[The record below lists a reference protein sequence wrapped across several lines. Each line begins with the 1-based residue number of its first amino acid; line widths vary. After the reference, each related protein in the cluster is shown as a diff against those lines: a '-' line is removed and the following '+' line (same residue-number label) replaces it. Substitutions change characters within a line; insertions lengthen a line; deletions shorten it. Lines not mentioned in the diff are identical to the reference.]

1 MAYEL
6 IEIIRSEPTETGE
19 RRVAYLLK
27 GSEREALVPEV
38 CDAWL
43 HLYQMHGLYETPAL
57 NWIWAAEQEIAEYE
71 AEIPGHELVVTL
83 RELFEGCKAAIQA
96 EHPQMKE
103 CRFGWYSTPLDA
115 RVGRLLGL
123 EDRDLIYLARSQHGM
138 AV

>member
-19 RRVAYLLK
+19 RRVAYLFE

-38 CDAWL
+38 CDARL
-43 HLYQMHGLYETPAL
+43 HLYQMHGLYETPAR
-57 NWIWAAEQEIAEYE
+57 NWICAAEQEIAEYE
-71 AEIPGHELVVTL
+71 AENPGHELVVTL
-83 RELFEGCKAAIQA
+83 RELFEECKAAIHA
-96 EHPQMKE
+96 ESAQMKG
-103 CRFGWYSTPLDA
+103 CRFGWHSTPLDA

-123 EDRDLIYLARSQHGM
+123 ADEDLVYLARRKHDL